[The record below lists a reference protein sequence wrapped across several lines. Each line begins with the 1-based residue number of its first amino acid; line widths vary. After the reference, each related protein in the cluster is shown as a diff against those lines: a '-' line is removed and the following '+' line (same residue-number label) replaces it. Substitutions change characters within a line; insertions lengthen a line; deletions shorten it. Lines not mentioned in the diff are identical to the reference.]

1 MPLTEPLFTGVP
13 SLPPSTIQ
21 SQLFTDLPSTIF
33 LDPVNDDSLMD
44 DLQLK
49 ADGDADLFKYFLNE
63 DLQPDSSPLSS
74 DNSISSA
81 QESPDSSPHANLIP
95 NFSKTSSSFF
105 DSPDSPLEPFSS
117 PIDLGSNITR

>member
-21 SQLFTDLPSTIF
+21 SQLFTDLTSNIF
-33 LDPVNDDSLMD
+33 LDPDTDDALMN

-63 DLQPDSSPLSS
+63 DLQPDSSPISS
-74 DNSISSA
+74 DNSIGSA
-81 QESPDSSPHANLIP
+81 QESPDSSPHTTA
-95 NFSKTSSSFF
+95 FTTFTKTPSQYF
-105 DSPDSPLEPFSS
+105 DSPDSPLEAFSS
-117 PIDLGSNITR
+117 PIDIGENITR